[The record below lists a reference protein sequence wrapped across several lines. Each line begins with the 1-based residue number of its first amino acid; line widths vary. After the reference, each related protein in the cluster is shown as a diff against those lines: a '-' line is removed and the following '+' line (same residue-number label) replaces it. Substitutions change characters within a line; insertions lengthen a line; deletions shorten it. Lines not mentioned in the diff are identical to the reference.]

1 MIRSVFWRPLD
12 EIGLEHLLLSVL
24 PDRIEADGLILQT
37 KAGRGPFR
45 ARYRIEAAPDW
56 TMRRCEIRVEEP
68 CQGER
73 RLDLHID
80 GDGRWRDEAARKALP
95 ELDGCRDVDI
105 QISPFTNS
113 LPIGRLTLAQGRSAE
128 IRAAYIT
135 VPELTLAPAP
145 QRYTRL
151 GPDRYR
157 YEGLGTGFAA
167 EIAIDAEGLVLDYPG
182 VFQRVERP
190 DAGTVAKPF
199 PRPSR
204 AALILSAF
212 RLSFEA
218 RLRRAPQDE
227 AKGSRRTRPP
237 QGEETPGK
245 PPHPEV
251 RAKRASKE
259 RRFRNDP
266 DAG

>member
-24 PDRIEADGLILQT
+24 PDRIEADGMILQT

-56 TMRRCEIRVEEP
+56 TMRRCDIRVEEP
-68 CQGER
+68 GAPER
-73 RLDLHID
+73 RLDLDID
-80 GDGRWRDEAARKALP
+80 ADGRWRDRAGGQALP
-95 ELDGCRDVDI
+95 ALAGCREVDI
-105 QISPFTNS
+105 QVSPFTNS
-113 LPIGRLTLAQGRSAE
+113 LPIGRLRLAQGQSAE

-151 GPDRYR
+151 GSDRHR

-167 EIAIDAEGLVLDYPG
+167 DIAIDAGGLVLDYPG

-190 DAGTVAKPF
+190 DAG
-199 PRPSR
+199 
-204 AALILSAF
+204 
-212 RLSFEA
+212 
-218 RLRRAPQDE
+218 
-227 AKGSRRTRPP
+227 
-237 QGEETPGK
+237 
-245 PPHPEV
+245 
-251 RAKRASKE
+251 
-259 RRFRNDP
+259 
-266 DAG
+266 

>member
-56 TMRRCEIRVEEP
+56 TMRRCKIAVEEP
-68 CQGER
+68 GQRER
-73 RLDLHID
+73 RLDLRVES
-80 GDGRWRDEAARKALP
+80 DGRWRDDASGQSLPALA
-95 ELDGCRDVDI
+95 GCREADI
-105 QISPFTNS
+105 QVSPFTNS
-113 LPIGRLTLAQGRSAE
+113 LAIGRLKLAQSRSAE
-128 IRAAYIT
+128 IQAAYIT

-167 EIAIDAEGLVLDYPG
+167 DILIDADGLVLDYPG
-182 VFQRVERP
+182 VFERVERP
-190 DAGTVAKPF
+190 VAG
-199 PRPSR
+199 
-204 AALILSAF
+204 
-212 RLSFEA
+212 
-218 RLRRAPQDE
+218 
-227 AKGSRRTRPP
+227 
-237 QGEETPGK
+237 
-245 PPHPEV
+245 
-251 RAKRASKE
+251 
-259 RRFRNDP
+259 
-266 DAG
+266 